1 MISALRNPKKAKNFF
16 KKLLTTSTPC
26 AIIKIQNER
35 EVNAMKIFIIRFFLT
50 DETIIEH
57 YIKASC
63 MEIAIQEAFD
73 KLWRLYSDN
82 EILLKKV
89 EAFPKKA

>member
-1 MISALRNPKKAKNFF
+1 
-16 KKLLTTSTPC
+16 
-26 AIIKIQNER
+26 
-35 EVNAMKIFIIRFFLT
+35 MKIFIIRFFLT